1 MIAGVRVIATWSP
14 AAAQGRLSALDVR
27 PIRCPDGVVLDGTL
41 AVGRGRLESLIAVE
55 RPMRLALTVEGHA
68 PFVFT
73 LVPGMSRV
81 LITEGTTYRR
91 GDAQTLEASF
101 SYAPEDRIMQ
111 PFVRPSGVIDPLDP
125 IGSVLGYPVWPS
137 PGVWG
142 TAGRQVSTNP
152 APAIPPPGPMGTGQ
166 APAVTPTPGA
176 TAPAPVAAAPVAP
189 STSWVP
195 WLLGGAVVVGGG
207 YLLTRKGRK

>member
-1 MIAGVRVIATWSP
+1 MALPEEGLGV
-14 AAAQGRLSALDVR
+14 
-27 PIRCPDGVVLDGTL
+27 
-41 AVGRGRLESLIAVE
+41 
-55 RPMRLALTVEGHA
+55 
-68 PFVFT
+68 F
-73 LVPGMSRV
+73 
-81 LITEGTTYRR
+81 
-91 GDAQTLEASF
+91 
-101 SYAPEDRIMQ
+101 
-111 PFVRPSGVIDPLDP
+111 DPLDP

-176 TAPAPVAAAPVAP
+176 PAPTPVPVAAAPVAP
-189 STSWVP
+189 STSWWP
-195 WLLGGAVVVGGG
+195 LLLGGAVVVGGG